1 MKKRM
6 KKKKKKAEEAKEN
19 TIPEMQA
26 EEQAAQ
32 STEEGGE
39 AAIAE
44 ELPADLSADEIGQAD
59 GAKEDASP
67 LDSLRPG
74 ERAALIAALATR
86 MRREEEEN
94 ALAELAGEAGYTDIA
109 EYAEEMRA
117 LPARFP
123 FLATLPTKERLTAAY
138 HMCRGLAATPRT
150 TEEKL
155 EALLTDSALLT
166 ALSERFSRLLAARRD
181 ATPPVPVR
189 SGTAVPP
196 ADRRPSPRDLREA
209 SVAAK
214 RYLGIQE
221 N

>member
-6 KKKKKKAEEAKEN
+6 KKKKKKATEAKE
-19 TIPEMQA
+19 TAIPEMQA
-26 EEQAAQ
+26 ESVAEQ
-32 STEEGGE
+32 STEE
-39 AAIAE
+39 AIAE
-44 ELPADLSADEIGQAD
+44 ETPATLPAEENQTAEA
-59 GAKEDASP
+59 AKEDASP

-86 MRREEEEN
+86 MRHEEEKTV
-94 ALAELAGEAGYTDIA
+94 LAELAREPGYADIT

-117 LPARFP
+117 LPTRFP
-123 FLATLPTKERLTAAY
+123 FLAGLPTKERLTAAY
-138 HMCRGLAATPRT
+138 HMCRGMKEAPRT
-150 TEEKL
+150 AEERL
-155 EALLTDSALLT
+155 EELLTDPAMLG

-196 ADRRPSPRDLREA
+196 ADRRTSPRDLREA

-214 RYLGIQE
+214 RYLGIKE